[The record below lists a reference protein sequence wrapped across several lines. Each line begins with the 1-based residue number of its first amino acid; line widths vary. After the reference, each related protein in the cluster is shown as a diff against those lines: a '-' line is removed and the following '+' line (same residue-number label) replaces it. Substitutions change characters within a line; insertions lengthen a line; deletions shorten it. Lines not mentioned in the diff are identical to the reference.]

1 MRRENVKMSK
11 HKKRSK
17 GARIALTCLK
27 VFLGILS
34 FVLVTVLAVAATLF
48 FAMKLICSDISPAAR
63 STFVTTILET
73 GQMKFLASWYLSP
86 DEIQAIVDNN
96 SMGEMIENV
105 DPGLIQIGIGS
116 EGSNKNPNNTS
127 TEPEKD
133 ITIIPITGKGSFD
146 ATLMIVKDPSRVSLT
161 TIYPWREYGVTLDKL
176 VKDAGAV
183 AGVNAGMYQS
193 SGNKGGRP
201 IGVVVSNGEIQ
212 LNEPEKYKG
221 LVLIGLTEDNILQI
235 IDIDG
240 KTKKEVEQIIKSEK
254 IRDATT
260 FQEDTSDSNNHF
272 VKLVINGQAREL
284 NGQGSGQN
292 PRTVIGQ
299 RRDGALML
307 LVTDGRGSK
316 GHIGATAAD
325 LISIMLEYGAV
336 NAANL
341 DGGSSSC
348 MYYEGEFLMPSVTL
362 YYSDTSWRLPF
373 AFVVK

>member
-1 MRRENVKMSK
+1 MSTANK
-11 HKKRSK
+11 RKKKRSK
-17 GARIALTCLK
+17 GARIALTALK
-27 VFLGILS
+27 IFLGVLS
-34 FVLVTVLAVAATLF
+34 FLLVTVLAIAATLF
-48 FAMKLICSDISPAAR
+48 FAMELICSDISPAAR

-86 DEIQAIVDNN
+86 EEIQEIVDHN
-96 SMGEMIENV
+96 SMGEMTETV
-105 DPGLIQIGIGS
+105 DPGLISIGVGN
-116 EGSNKNPNNTS
+116 EGTQRPDDPTKPI
-127 TEPEKD
+127 EGD
-133 ITIIPITGKGSFD
+133 ITIEKITGRGLFD
-146 ATLMIVKDPSRVSLT
+146 ATLMIIKDPSRVSLA
-161 TIYPWREYGVTLDKL
+161 TIYPWREYGDTLDKI
-176 VKDAGAV
+176 VKEAGAI
-183 AGVNAGMYQS
+183 AGVNAGMYYS

-201 IGVVVSNGEIQ
+201 IGVVVSNGKIQ

-221 LVLIGLTEDNILQI
+221 LVLIGLTNSNLLQI
-235 IDIDG
+235 VDIDG
-240 KTKKEVEQIIKSEK
+240 KSAKEVEAIIKELD

-272 VKLVINGQAREL
+272 VKLVINGKAREL

-299 RRDGALML
+299 RSDGALML
-307 LVTDGRGSK
+307 LVTDGRGYK

-362 YYSDTSWRLPF
+362 YYQDSSWRLPF

>member
-1 MRRENVKMSK
+1 MSTANK
-11 HKKRSK
+11 RKKKRSK
-17 GARIALTCLK
+17 GARIALTALK
-27 VFLGILS
+27 IFLGVLS
-34 FVLVTVLAVAATLF
+34 FLLVTVLAVAATLF

-86 DEIQAIVDNN
+86 EEIQEIVDHN
-96 SMGEMIENV
+96 SMGEMTETV
-105 DPGLIQIGIGS
+105 DPGLISIGVGN
-116 EGSNKNPNNTS
+116 EGTQRPDDPTKPI
-127 TEPEKD
+127 EGD
-133 ITIIPITGKGSFD
+133 ITIEKITGRGSFD
-146 ATLMIVKDPSRVSLT
+146 ATLMIIKDPSRVSLA
-161 TIYPWREYGVTLDKL
+161 TIYPWCEYGDTLDKI
-176 VKDAGAV
+176 VKDAGAI
-183 AGVNAGMYQS
+183 AGVNAGMYYS

-201 IGVVVSNGEIQ
+201 IGVVVSNGKIQ
-212 LNEPEKYKG
+212 LNEPETYKG
-221 LVLIGLTEDNILQI
+221 LVLIGLTSSNLLQI
-235 IDIDG
+235 VDIDG
-240 KTKKEVEQIIKSEK
+240 KSAKEVEAIIKELD

-272 VKLVINGQAREL
+272 VKLVINGKAREL

-299 RRDGALML
+299 RSDGALML
-307 LVTDGRGSK
+307 LVTDGRGYK

-348 MYYEGEFLMPSVTL
+348 MYYEDEFLMPSVTL
-362 YYSDTSWRLPF
+362 YYQDSSWRLPF